1 VRRLGR
7 KVRAPHNSHT
17 EGKTVKC
24 EICDEEVANS
34 VELEKHMERE
44 HPMGQGDEDAGL
56 EKPDLLEEQESRVAP
71 IVPGK
76 N

>member
-1 VRRLGR
+1 MRRLGR
-7 KVRAPHNSHT
+7 KVRAPHTSRA

-24 EICDEEVANS
+24 EICDEEFANS
-34 VELEKHMERE
+34 VELEKHKERE
-44 HPMGQGDEDAGL
+44 HPMGEGDEDL
-56 EKPDLLEEQESRVAP
+56 EKPDLLEAPEPVAP